1 MKSIHTT
8 LGQSLSDV
16 AVQEY
21 GAYEGVFALLI
32 DNEAI
37 GDLSDVL
44 GPGTPLNIR
53 EEKLKLNNEN
63 ITIKQMMDLEQI
75 GKIIGGLPTR
85 TTLNLYYVEIDY
97 VDIDYVL
104 EF

>member
-1 MKSIHTT
+1 MKQIQTT
-8 LGQSLSDV
+8 LGQSLLDI
-16 AVQEY
+16 AIQEY
-21 GAYEGVFALLI
+21 GAVEGVFALVI
-32 DNEAI
+32 DNDYI

-44 GPGTPLNIR
+44 APGTPLDIR
-53 EEKLKLNNEN
+53 EESLKLNKDNL
-63 ITIKQMMDLEQI
+63 TIKQMMELEKI
-75 GKIIGGLPTR
+75 GKIISSLPTR